1 MDAKISYV
9 GVKRM
14 QVVLESDS
22 MDAITGAVQKR
33 RRNIMTRLTARNKDR
48 TAYFPEC
55 FKEPCCGF
63 GCQKGEVCEF
73 MEAVCG
79 KLAEFEDIQ
88 EHVRNIYKL
97 EEGSE

>member
-1 MDAKISYV
+1 
-9 GVKRM
+9 
-14 QVVLESDS
+14 
-22 MDAITGAVQKR
+22 
-33 RRNIMTRLTARNKDR
+33 MTRLTARNKDG
-48 TAYFPEC
+48 TAYFSEC
-55 FKEPCCGF
+55 FKEPCCGC
-63 GCQKGEVCEF
+63 GCQKEEACEF